1 MAGRCGNAGRW
12 LLARRELAA
21 NEVSKMRGRL
31 VIFVSIIQAILFA
44 GHWFVY
50 ATWMSFTRTAN
61 APGISAAKIT
71 LVLLSVSFVS
81 TSLLAFRYSNILV
94 RILYTIS
101 AVWLG
106 MLSFFFLAASL
117 SWLTYAATVPLGL
130 PFHKQTIALLFFAA
144 GAVASAYAIINAL
157 WIRVRRIS
165 VRLPNL
171 PESWRG
177 RVAALVSDVHL
188 GHVRGRGFTQRIVH
202 MLLRLRPDVVFI
214 TGDLFDGTSANLERV
229 AKPWVH
235 LAPPLGAFFV
245 AGNHEEFSN
254 HSKYLDAVRTS
265 GIRVLDN
272 EKVSLDG
279 LDLIGVHHG
288 ALLHSE
294 TFRSILR
301 KASLD
306 PKRPSI
312 LLAHAPDQLRIAE
325 EEGISLQLSGHTH
338 RGQFFPWTW
347 ITSRIYGPFVYG
359 LKRLGRLLVYT
370 TSGAGTWGPPMRLG
384 AAPELVLIHFES

>member
-1 MAGRCGNAGRW
+1 MHGRM
-12 LLARRELAA
+12 
-21 NEVSKMRGRL
+21 VTF
-31 VIFVSIIQAILFA
+31 ISIIQAILFA
-44 GHWFVY
+44 VHWFVY
-50 ATWMSFTRTAN
+50 ATWTSFARPAN
-61 APGISAAKIT
+61 TLGVSAAKII
-71 LVLLSVSFVS
+71 LLLLSVSFVIS
-81 TSLLAFRYSNILV
+81 SVLAFRYSNILIRV
-94 RILYTIS
+94 FYTIS

-106 MLSFFFLAASL
+106 TLSFFFLAASL
-117 SWLTYAATVPLGL
+117 SWLTYAATALLGL
-130 PFHKQTIALLFFAA
+130 PLHKQTIGLLFFALA
-144 GAVASAYAIINAL
+144 ACASVYAIINAL

-165 VRLPNL
+165 VKLPNL

-188 GHVRGRGFTQRIVH
+188 GHVRGRGFMQRIVH

-229 AKPWVH
+229 TEPWVH

-245 AGNHEEFSN
+245 AGNHEEFSG
-254 HSKYLDAVRTS
+254 HSKYLDAVRAS
-265 GIRVLDN
+265 GIRVLEN

-279 LDLIGVHHG
+279 LDLVGVHHG
-288 ALLHSE
+288 AAVHSE
-294 TFRSILR
+294 ALRSILR

-325 EEGISLQLSGHTH
+325 EEGVSLQLSGHTH

-384 AAPELVLIHFES
+384 AAPELVLIRFESELVAHSA

>member
-1 MAGRCGNAGRW
+1 MR
-12 LLARRELAA
+12 ARIS
-21 NEVSKMRGRL
+21 V
-31 VIFVSIIQAILFA
+31 FVCIIQAILFA
-44 GHWFVY
+44 VHWFVY
-50 ATWMSFTRTAN
+50 ATWMSFTGAAN
-61 APGISAAKIT
+61 APVLGAARII
-71 LVLLSVSFVS
+71 LALLSVSFVI
-81 TSLLAFRYSNILV
+81 TSFLAFRYSNILIRV
-94 RILYTIS
+94 FYTIS

-117 SWLTYAATVPLGL
+117 SWLTYAATVPFGL
-130 PFHKQTIALLFFAA
+130 QFHKQNIAFLFFGLASCA
-144 GAVASAYAIINAL
+144 GAYGFVNAL

-165 VRLPNL
+165 VKLPNL

-177 RVAALVSDVHL
+177 RVAALVSDMHL

-214 TGDLFDGTSANLERV
+214 TGDLFDGTSANLESV
-229 AKPWVH
+229 TKPWLH

-245 AGNHEEFSN
+245 AGNHEEFSG
-254 HSKYLDAVRTS
+254 HSKYLDAVRKS

-279 LDLIGVHHG
+279 LDLVGVHHG
-288 ALLHSE
+288 ALVHSE

-306 PKRPSI
+306 PNRPSI

-347 ITSRIYGPFVYG
+347 ITSRIYGRFVYG

>member
-1 MAGRCGNAGRW
+1 M
-12 LLARRELAA
+12 
-21 NEVSKMRGRL
+21 L
-31 VIFVSIIQAILFA
+31 VFISSIQAILFA
-44 GHWFVY
+44 AHWFVY
-50 ATWMSFTRTAN
+50 ATWISFMGPAN
-61 APGISAAKIT
+61 SRGV
-71 LVLLSVSFVS
+71 LVSQIILALLSVSFVVS
-81 TSLLAFRYSNILV
+81 SVLAFRYSNLLV
-94 RILYTIS
+94 RVLYTIS

-106 MLSFFFLAASL
+106 MLSFFFFAAAL
-117 SWLTYAATVPLGL
+117 SWLTFAATLPFGL
-130 PFHKQTIALLFFAA
+130 PFPKQTIALVFFVLAA
-144 GAVASAYAIINAL
+144 CASAYAIINAL

-165 VRLPNL
+165 VKLPNL
-171 PESWRG
+171 PASWEG

-188 GHVRGRGFTQRIVH
+188 GHIHGPRFTLRIVH
-202 MLLRLRPDVVFI
+202 LLLRLRPDVVFI
-214 TGDLFDGTSANLERV
+214 TGDLFDGTSTNLER
-229 AKPWVH
+229 ATKPWLH
-235 LAPPLGAFFV
+235 LEPPLGAFFV
-245 AGNHEEFSN
+245 AGNHEEFSG
-254 HSKYLDAVRTS
+254 HAKYLEAVRAS

-279 LDLIGVHHG
+279 LDLVGVHHG
-288 ALLHSE
+288 ALVHSE

-301 KASLD
+301 NASLD
-306 PKRPSI
+306 PQRPSI
-312 LLAHAPDQLRIAE
+312 LLAHAPNQLRIAE

>member
-1 MAGRCGNAGRW
+1 MR
-12 LLARRELAA
+12 ARIA
-21 NEVSKMRGRL
+21 
-31 VIFVSIIQAILFA
+31 IFTSIIQAILFA
-44 GHWFVY
+44 VHWFVY
-50 ATWMSFTRTAN
+50 GTWMSFMGAAN
-61 APGISAAKIT
+61 TPGASAAKVI
-71 LVLLSVSFVS
+71 LALLSVSFVI
-81 TSLLAFRYSNILV
+81 TSLLAFRYSNMLI
-94 RILYTIS
+94 RIFYTIS

-106 MLSFFFLAASL
+106 MLSFFFLAASS
-117 SWLTYAATVPLGL
+117 SWLIYAATILLGL
-130 PFHKQTIALLFFAA
+130 PFHKQTIALLFFAVAACA
-144 GAVASAYAIINAL
+144 GAYAIINAL

-165 VRLPNL
+165 VKLPNL

-177 RVAALVSDVHL
+177 RVAALVSDMHL
-188 GHVRGRGFTQRIVH
+188 GHVRGRGFTQHIVH

-214 TGDLFDGTSANLERV
+214 TGDLFDGTSANLEWV
-229 AKPWVH
+229 TKPWLR

-245 AGNHEEFSN
+245 AGNHEEFSG
-254 HSKYLDAVRTS
+254 HSKYLDAVRAS

-272 EKVSLDG
+272 EKVLLDG
-279 LDLIGVHHG
+279 LDLVGVHHG
-288 ALLHSE
+288 ALVHSE

-312 LLAHAPDQLRIAE
+312 LLAHAPDQLQIAE

-384 AAPELVLIHFES
+384 AAPELVLLHFES

>member
-1 MAGRCGNAGRW
+1 MAGRCGDAGRW

>member
-1 MAGRCGNAGRW
+1 
-12 LLARRELAA
+12 
-21 NEVSKMRGRL
+21 MRTRIA
-31 VIFVSIIQAILFA
+31 IFISIIQAILFA
-44 GHWFVY
+44 THSFVY
-50 ATWMSFTRTAN
+50 ATWTNFTVGADSQGF
-61 APGISAAKIT
+61 PAAKIV
-71 LVLLSVSFVS
+71 LILLSFSFVI
-81 TSLLAFRYSNILV
+81 TSLLAFRYSHILV
-94 RILYTIS
+94 RISYTIS

-106 MLSFFFLAASL
+106 MLSFFFFAACL
-117 SWLTYAATVPLGL
+117 CWLTYAATVPLGL
-130 PFHKQTIALLFFAA
+130 QLHKQTIALLFFALA
-144 GAVASAYAIINAL
+144 TCVSAYALINAL

-165 VRLPNL
+165 VKLPNL

-177 RVAALVSDVHL
+177 RVAALVSDMHL

-214 TGDLFDGTSANLERV
+214 TGDLFDGTSINLERV

-245 AGNHEEFSN
+245 AGNHEEFSD

-279 LDLIGVHHG
+279 LDLVGVHHR

-359 LKRLGRLLVYT
+359 LKRLGRLVVYT

>member
-1 MAGRCGNAGRW
+1 MR
-12 LLARRELAA
+12 ARIA
-21 NEVSKMRGRL
+21 VFM
-31 VIFVSIIQAILFA
+31 SIIQAILFA
-44 GHWFVY
+44 AHWFVY
-50 ATWMSFTRTAN
+50 ATWIDFFGAVGSRSVLAV
-61 APGISAAKIT
+61 KIVVI
-71 LVLLSVSFVS
+71 VLSTSFVI
-81 TSLLAFRYSNILV
+81 TSLLAFRYSNILI
-94 RILYTIS
+94 RILYTFS

-106 MLSFFFLAASL
+106 MLSFFFFAACL
-117 SWLTYAATVPLGL
+117 SWLTYAVTLSFGL
-130 PFHKQTIALLFFAA
+130 PLRKEWIALLFFATAACA
-144 GAVASAYAIINAL
+144 GTYAVINAL

-171 PESWRG
+171 PKSWRG

-202 MLLRLRPDVVFI
+202 LLLRLRPDVVFI
-214 TGDLFDGTSANLERV
+214 TGDLFDGTPARLEWMI
-229 AKPWVH
+229 KPWAH

-245 AGNHEEFSN
+245 SGNHEEFSDRG
-254 HSKYLDAVRTS
+254 KYLDAVRKS

-272 EKVSLDG
+272 EKVALDG
-279 LDLIGVHHG
+279 LDLVGVHHG
-288 ALLHSE
+288 ALVHSE
-294 TFRSILR
+294 TFRTILR
-301 KASLD
+301 EASLD

-338 RGQFFPWTW
+338 RGQFFPWTL

>member
-1 MAGRCGNAGRW
+1 
-12 LLARRELAA
+12 
-21 NEVSKMRGRL
+21 MRGRL
-31 VIFVSIIQAILFA
+31 AIFAGIIQAILLA
-44 GHWFVY
+44 AHWFVY
-50 ATWMSFTRTAN
+50 GTWMSFTGTAN
-61 APGISAAKIT
+61 GPGFSAAKII
-71 LVLLSVSFVS
+71 LILLSVSFVT
-81 TSLLAFRYSNILV
+81 TSLLAFRYSSMLI
-94 RILYTIS
+94 RIAYTIS

-106 MLSFFFLAASL
+106 MLSFFFLSASL
-117 SWLTYAATVPLGL
+117 SWLAYAATLALGL
-130 PFHKQTIALLFFAA
+130 PVHKQAIALLFFAL
-144 GAVASAYAIINAL
+144 GAFASAFAVINAL

-165 VRLPNL
+165 VKLPNL

-188 GHVRGRGFTQRIVH
+188 GHVHGRGFTQRIVH

-229 AKPWVH
+229 AKPWLH
-235 LAPPLGAFFV
+235 LTPPLGAFFV

-254 HSKYLDAVRTS
+254 HAKYLDAVRTS

-279 LDLIGVHHG
+279 LDLVGVHHG

>member
-1 MAGRCGNAGRW
+1 MH
-12 LLARRELAA
+12 ARIA
-21 NEVSKMRGRL
+21 
-31 VIFVSIIQAILFA
+31 IFTSIIQAILLA
-44 GHWFVY
+44 VHWFVY
-50 ATWMSFTRTAN
+50 ATWMSFMGAAN
-61 APGISAAKIT
+61 TPGVSAAKII
-71 LVLLSVSFVS
+71 LVLLSISFVS
-81 TSLLAFRYSNILV
+81 TSLLAFRYSNMLI

-106 MLSFFFLAASL
+106 MISFFFLAASL
-117 SWLTYAATVPLGL
+117 SWLTYAATLLLGL
-130 PFHKQTIALLFFAA
+130 SFHRQTIALLLFVLAA
-144 GAVASAYAIINAL
+144 CASVYAIINAL

-188 GHVRGRGFTQRIVH
+188 GHVRGRAFTQRIVH
-202 MLLRLRPDVVFI
+202 MLRRLRPDVVFI
-214 TGDLFDGTSANLERV
+214 TGDLFDGTSANLETV
-229 AKPWVH
+229 TKPWVH

-245 AGNHEEFSN
+245 AGNHEEFSS
-254 HSKYLDAVRTS
+254 HSKYLNAVRAS
-265 GIRVLDN
+265 GIHVLDN
-272 EKVSLDG
+272 EKISLDG
-279 LDLIGVHHG
+279 MDLVGVHHG
-288 ALLHSE
+288 ALVHSE

-312 LLAHAPDQLRIAE
+312 LLAHAPDHLRIAE
-325 EEGISLQLSGHTH
+325 EEGISLQLSEHAH

-347 ITSRIYGPFVYG
+347 IASRIYGPFVYG

>member
-1 MAGRCGNAGRW
+1 
-12 LLARRELAA
+12 
-21 NEVSKMRGRL
+21 MRVRIA
-31 VIFVSIIQAILFA
+31 IFTSIIQAILFA
-44 GHWFVY
+44 VHWFVY
-50 ATWMSFTRTAN
+50 ATWMSFTGAEN
-61 APGISAAKIT
+61 APGAPAAKLI
-71 LVLLSVSFVS
+71 LLSLSVSFVV
-81 TSLLAFRYSNILV
+81 TSLLAFRYSNMLI
-94 RILYTIS
+94 RIFYTIS

-106 MLSFFFLAASL
+106 MLSFFFLAACL
-117 SWLTYAATVPLGL
+117 SWLTYAGTVFLGL
-130 PFHKQTIALLFFAA
+130 PFHKQAIALLFFALA
-144 GAVASAYAIINAL
+144 ACASAYAIINAV

-165 VRLPNL
+165 VKLPNL

-188 GHVRGRGFTQRIVH
+188 GHVRGRGFMQRIVH
-202 MLLRLRPDVVFI
+202 MLLRFRPDVVFI
-214 TGDLFDGTSANLERV
+214 TGDLFDGTSANLEKV

-235 LAPPLGAFFV
+235 LTPPLGAFFV
-245 AGNHEEFSN
+245 AGNHEEFSD
-254 HSKYLDAVRTS
+254 HSKYLDAVRAS

-272 EKVSLDG
+272 EKISLDG
-279 LDLIGVHHG
+279 LDLVGVHHG
-288 ALLHSE
+288 ALAHSE

-301 KASLD
+301 KVSLD

-312 LLAHAPDQLRIAE
+312 LLAHAPDQLQVAE

>member
-1 MAGRCGNAGRW
+1 MR
-12 LLARRELAA
+12 ARIA
-21 NEVSKMRGRL
+21 VS
-31 VIFVSIIQAILFA
+31 VCIIQAILFA
-44 GHWFVY
+44 VHWFVY
-50 ATWMSFTRTAN
+50 ATWMSFTGAAS
-61 APGISAAKIT
+61 APSVGAAKIV
-71 LVLLSVSFVS
+71 LALLSVSFVI
-81 TSLLAFRYSNILV
+81 TSLLAFRYSNILIRV
-94 RILYTIS
+94 FYTIS

-117 SWLTYAATVPLGL
+117 SWLTYAVTLPFGL
-130 PFHKQTIALLFFAA
+130 QFHKQTTAFLLFGMAACA
-144 GAVASAYAIINAL
+144 GAYALINAF
-157 WIRVRRIS
+157 WVRVKRIS
-165 VRLPNL
+165 VKLPNL

-177 RVAALVSDVHL
+177 RVAALVSDMHL
-188 GHVRGRGFTQRIVH
+188 GPVRGRGFTQHIVH

-214 TGDLFDGTSANLERV
+214 TGDLFDGTSANLEWVTR
-229 AKPWVH
+229 PWLH

-245 AGNHEEFSN
+245 AGNHEEFSG
-254 HSKYLDAVRTS
+254 HSKYLDAVRAS

-279 LDLIGVHHG
+279 LDLVGVHHG
-288 ALLHSE
+288 ALVHSE
-294 TFRSILR
+294 AFRSILR

-347 ITSRIYGPFVYG
+347 ITSRIYGRFVYG

-384 AAPELVLIHFES
+384 AAPELVLIHFEA

>member
-1 MAGRCGNAGRW
+1 MRPRMA
-12 LLARRELAA
+12 
-21 NEVSKMRGRL
+21 VF
-31 VIFVSIIQAILFA
+31 ISIIQVILFA
-44 GHWFVY
+44 VHWFVY
-50 ATWMSFTRTAN
+50 ATWMSFTGTAN
-61 APGISAAKIT
+61 APGDSAAKII
-71 LVLLSVSFVS
+71 LVLLSVSFVI
-81 TSLLAFRYSNILV
+81 TSLLAFSYSNILI
-94 RILYTIS
+94 RIFYTIS

-117 SWLTYAATVPLGL
+117 SWLTYAATGLLGL
-130 PFHKQTIALLFFAA
+130 PFHKQTIALLFFA
-144 GAVASAYAIINAL
+144 VAAFASTYAIINAL

-165 VRLPNL
+165 VKLPNL

-188 GHVRGRGFTQRIVH
+188 GHVRGRGFTQHIVH

-214 TGDLFDGTSANLERV
+214 TGDLFDGTSANLESV

-235 LAPPLGAFFV
+235 LTPPLGTFFV

-254 HSKYLDAVRTS
+254 DSKYFDAVRTS
-265 GIRVLDN
+265 GIHVLDN
-272 EKVSLDG
+272 EKISLDG
-279 LDLIGVHHG
+279 LDLVGVRHG

-359 LKRLGRLLVYT
+359 LKRLGRLMVYT

>member
-1 MAGRCGNAGRW
+1 MR
-12 LLARRELAA
+12 ARIA
-21 NEVSKMRGRL
+21 
-31 VIFVSIIQAILFA
+31 IFMSIIQAILFA
-44 GHWFVY
+44 AHWFVY
-50 ATWMSFTRTAN
+50 ATWMSFAGAVN
-61 APGISAAKIT
+61 APRVSAAK
-71 LVLLSVSFVS
+71 LMLLLLSASFVI
-81 TSLLAFRYSNILV
+81 TSLLAFRYSNMLI
-94 RILYTIS
+94 RIFYTIS

-117 SWLTYAATVPLGL
+117 SWLAYVATAALGL
-130 PFHKQTIALLFFAA
+130 PFDKQAIALLFFVLAA
-144 GAVASAYAIINAL
+144 CASAYAIINAL
-157 WIRVRRIS
+157 WIRVTRIS
-165 VRLPNL
+165 VKLPNL

-214 TGDLFDGTSANLERV
+214 TGDLFDGTSANLEKV
-229 AKPWVH
+229 AKPWVY

-245 AGNHEEFSN
+245 AGNHEEFSD
-254 HSKYLDAVRTS
+254 HSKYLDAVRAL
-265 GIRVLDN
+265 GIRVLNN

-279 LDLIGVHHG
+279 VDLIGVHHG
-288 ALLHSE
+288 ALVRSE
-294 TFRSILR
+294 IFRSILR

>member
-1 MAGRCGNAGRW
+1 MH
-12 LLARRELAA
+12 ARIA
-21 NEVSKMRGRL
+21 
-31 VIFVSIIQAILFA
+31 IFMSIIQAILLA
-44 GHWFVY
+44 VHWFVY
-50 ATWMSFTRTAN
+50 ATWMSFMGAAN
-61 APGISAAKIT
+61 TPGVSAAKVI
-71 LVLLSVSFVS
+71 LVVLSVSFVS
-81 TSLLAFRYSNILV
+81 TSLLAFRYSNMLI
-94 RILYTIS
+94 RIFYTMS

-117 SWLTYAATVPLGL
+117 SWLTYAATAPLGL
-130 PFHKQTIALLFFAA
+130 QFHKQNIAFLFFSLAA
-144 GAVASAYAIINAL
+144 GVSAYGVVNAL

-165 VRLPNL
+165 VKLPNL

-188 GHVRGRGFTQRIVH
+188 GHVRGRRFMQRIVH

-214 TGDLFDGTSANLERV
+214 TGDLFDGTSGDLKRV

-245 AGNHEEFSN
+245 AGNHEEFSG
-254 HSKYLDAVRTS
+254 HAKYLDAVRAS

-279 LDLIGVHHG
+279 LDLVGVHHG
-288 ALLHSE
+288 ALVHSE

-312 LLAHAPDQLRIAE
+312 LLAHAPDQLQIAE

-347 ITSRIYGPFVYG
+347 VTSRIYGPFVYG
-359 LKRLGRLLVYT
+359 LKRIGRLLVYT

-384 AAPELVLIHFES
+384 AAPELVLIYFES

>member
-1 MAGRCGNAGRW
+1 MR
-12 LLARRELAA
+12 ARIA
-21 NEVSKMRGRL
+21 
-31 VIFVSIIQAILFA
+31 IFTSIIQAILFA
-44 GHWFVY
+44 VHWFVY
-50 ATWMSFTRTAN
+50 ATWMSFMGAAST
-61 APGISAAKIT
+61 PGISAVKAI
-71 LVLLSVSFVS
+71 LVLVS
-81 TSLLAFRYSNILV
+81 TSFVISSLLAWRYSNILI
-94 RILYTIS
+94 RIFYTVS

-117 SWLTYAATVPLGL
+117 SWLTYIATVALGL
-130 PFHKQTIALLFFAA
+130 PFHKQAIALLFFILAA
-144 GAVASAYAIINAL
+144 CASAYAIINAL

-165 VRLPNL
+165 VKLPNL

-188 GHVRGRGFTQRIVH
+188 GHVRGRGFMQRIVH

-214 TGDLFDGTSANLERV
+214 TGDLFDGTSANLESV

-235 LAPPLGAFFV
+235 LVPPLGAFFV
-245 AGNHEEFSN
+245 AGNHEEFSS
-254 HSKYLDAVRTS
+254 HSKYLDAVRAS

-272 EKVSLDG
+272 EKISLDG
-279 LDLIGVHHG
+279 LDLVGVHHG
-288 ALLHSE
+288 ALVHSE

>member
-1 MAGRCGNAGRW
+1 
-12 LLARRELAA
+12 
-21 NEVSKMRGRL
+21 MRTRIA
-31 VIFVSIIQAILFA
+31 IFTSIIQALLFA
-44 GHWFVY
+44 VHWFVY
-50 ATWMSFTRTAN
+50 ATWMSFTGVAN
-61 APGISAAKIT
+61 APGLSVAKII
-71 LVLLSVSFVS
+71 LVLLSVSFVI
-81 TSLLAFRYSNILV
+81 TSLFAFRYSNILI

-117 SWLTYAATVPLGL
+117 SWVTYAATLLFGL
-130 PFHKQTIALLFFAA
+130 PFHKQTIAILFFVLAA
-144 GAVASAYAIINAL
+144 CAIAYAIINAL

-165 VRLPNL
+165 VKLPNL

-188 GHVRGRGFTQRIVH
+188 GNVRGRGFTQRIVH

-214 TGDLFDGTSANLERV
+214 TGDLFDGTPANLERV
-229 AKPWVH
+229 VEPWVQ

-245 AGNHEEFSN
+245 AGNHEEFTG
-254 HSKYLDAVRTS
+254 HSKYLDAVRAS

-272 EKVSLDG
+272 EKISLDG
-279 LDLIGVHHG
+279 LDVVGVHHG
-288 ALLHSE
+288 VLIHSE

-312 LLAHAPDQLRIAE
+312 LLAHAPDQLQIAE

-384 AAPELVLIHFES
+384 AAPELVLIQFES

>member
-1 MAGRCGNAGRW
+1 MR
-12 LLARRELAA
+12 ARIA
-21 NEVSKMRGRL
+21 
-31 VIFVSIIQAILFA
+31 IFMSIIQALLFA
-44 GHWFVY
+44 AHWFVY
-50 ATWMSFTRTAN
+50 ATWMNFIGAGHSEGV
-61 APGISAAKIT
+61 PAAKI
-71 LVLLSVSFVS
+71 VVFLLATSFVT
-81 TSLLAFRYSNILV
+81 TSLLALRYSNTLI

-106 MLSFFFLAASL
+106 MLSFFFFAACL
-117 SWLTYAATVPLGL
+117 SWLVYAGTLSFGL
-130 PFHKQTIALLFFAA
+130 PLRKESIALLFFAMGACA
-144 GAVASAYAIINAL
+144 GAYAMINAL

-171 PESWRG
+171 PKSWRG
-177 RVAALVSDVHL
+177 RVAALVSDMHL
-188 GHVRGRGFTQRIVH
+188 GHVRGRGFAQRIVH
-202 MLLRLRPDVVFI
+202 LLLRLRPDVVFI
-214 TGDLFDGTSANLERV
+214 TGDLFDGTSAKLEWML
-229 AKPWVH
+229 KPWAH

-245 AGNHEEFSN
+245 SGNHEEFSDRG
-254 HSKYLDAVRTS
+254 KYLDAVRMS

-272 EKVSLDG
+272 EKISLDG

-288 ALLHSE
+288 ALVHSE

>member
-1 MAGRCGNAGRW
+1 
-12 LLARRELAA
+12 
-21 NEVSKMRGRL
+21 MRGRIA
-31 VIFVSIIQAILFA
+31 IFVSIIQAILFGA
-44 GHWFVY
+44 HWFVY
-50 ATWMSFTRTAN
+50 ATWMDFIGVAGSH
-61 APGISAAKIT
+61 GVQVAKI
-71 LVLLSVSFVS
+71 VVFLLSTSFVI
-81 TSLLAFRYSNILV
+81 TSLLAFRYSNILI

-106 MLSFFFLAASL
+106 MLSFFFFAACL
-117 SWLTYAATVPLGL
+117 SWLTYAVTVSFGL
-130 PFHKQTIALLFFAA
+130 PLRKEWIALLFFAMAACA
-144 GAVASAYAIINAL
+144 GTYAMINAL
-157 WIRVRRIS
+157 LIRVRRIS

-171 PESWRG
+171 PKSWRG
-177 RVAALVSDVHL
+177 RVAALVSDMHL
-188 GHVRGRGFTQRIVH
+188 GHVRGRGFAQRIVH
-202 MLLRLRPDVVFI
+202 LLLRLRPDVVFI
-214 TGDLFDGTSANLERV
+214 TGDLFDGTSAKLEWMM
-229 AKPWVH
+229 KPWVH

-245 AGNHEEFSN
+245 LGNHEEFSD
-254 HSKYLDAVRTS
+254 HSKYLDAVRMS

-272 EKVSLDG
+272 EKISLDG
-279 LDLIGVHHG
+279 LDLVGVHHG
-288 ALLHSE
+288 ALVHSE
-294 TFRSILR
+294 TFRSILK

>member
-1 MAGRCGNAGRW
+1 VR
-12 LLARRELAA
+12 ARIA
-21 NEVSKMRGRL
+21 
-31 VIFVSIIQAILFA
+31 IFTSIIQAILFA
-44 GHWFVY
+44 VHWFVY
-50 ATWMSFTRTAN
+50 ATWMSFAEPAN
-61 APGISAAKIT
+61 TLGVSAAQII
-71 LVLLSVSFVS
+71 LLLLSVSFVI
-81 TSLLAFRYSNILV
+81 TSLLAFRYSNILIRV
-94 RILYTIS
+94 FYTIS

-117 SWLTYAATVPLGL
+117 SWLTYAATALLGL
-130 PFHKQTIALLFFAA
+130 PLHKQTIALLFFVLAA
-144 GAVASAYAIINAL
+144 CASVYAIINAL

-165 VRLPNL
+165 VKLPNL

-188 GHVRGRGFTQRIVH
+188 GHIRGRGFTQRIVH

-229 AKPWVH
+229 TEPWVH

-245 AGNHEEFSN
+245 AGNHEEFSG
-254 HSKYLDAVRTS
+254 HSKYLDAVRAS
-265 GIRVLDN
+265 GIRVLEN

-279 LDLIGVHHG
+279 LDLVGVHHG
-288 ALLHSE
+288 ALVHSE
-294 TFRSILR
+294 AFRSILR

>member
-1 MAGRCGNAGRW
+1 MR
-12 LLARRELAA
+12 ARIAIS
-21 NEVSKMRGRL
+21 VCT
-31 VIFVSIIQAILFA
+31 IQAVLFA
-44 GHWFVY
+44 VHWFVY
-50 ATWMSFTRTAN
+50 ATWMSFTGAAN
-61 APGISAAKIT
+61 VPGVAAAKIV
-71 LVLLSVSFVS
+71 LALLSVSFVI
-81 TSLLAFRYSNILV
+81 TSLVAFRYSNILIRV
-94 RILYTIS
+94 FYTVS

-106 MLSFFFLAASL
+106 MLNFFFLAASL
-117 SWLTYAATVPLGL
+117 SWLTYAATVPFGL
-130 PFHKQTIALLFFAA
+130 QFHKQTITFLFFGLAA
-144 GAVASAYAIINAL
+144 CAGAYAIINAF
-157 WIRVRRIS
+157 WVRVRRIS
-165 VRLPNL
+165 VKLPNL

-177 RVAALVSDVHL
+177 RVAALVSDMHL
-188 GHVRGRGFTQRIVH
+188 GHVRGRGFTQRIVN
-202 MLLRLRPDVVFI
+202 MLLRLRPDVIFI
-214 TGDLFDGTSANLERV
+214 TGDLFDGTSVNVEWV
-229 AKPWVH
+229 TKPWRH

-245 AGNHEEFSN
+245 AGNHEEFSG

-272 EKVSLDG
+272 EKVLLDG
-279 LDLIGVHHG
+279 LDLVGVHHG
-288 ALLHSE
+288 ALVHSE

-312 LLAHAPDQLRIAE
+312 LLAHAPDHLRIAE

-347 ITSRIYGPFVYG
+347 ITSRIYGRFVYG

>member
-1 MAGRCGNAGRW
+1 MS
-12 LLARRELAA
+12 ARIA
-21 NEVSKMRGRL
+21 
-31 VIFVSIIQAILFA
+31 IFVSIIQAILFA
-44 GHWFVY
+44 VHWFVY
-50 ATWMSFTRTAN
+50 VTWMSFTGSAN
-61 APGISAAKIT
+61 APGTSATKII
-71 LVLLSVSFVS
+71 LASLSMSFVT
-81 TSLLAFRYSNILV
+81 TSLLAFRYSNILI
-94 RILYTIS
+94 RIFYTIS

-117 SWLTYAATVPLGL
+117 SRLAYVATALLGL
-130 PFHKQTIALLFFAA
+130 PLQKQTIARLFFTLAA
-144 GAVASAYAIINAL
+144 CAGAYAIINAL
-157 WIRVRRIS
+157 WIRVTRIS
-165 VRLPNL
+165 VKLPNL
-171 PESWRG
+171 PESWRD
-177 RVAALVSDVHL
+177 RVAALVSDMHL
-188 GHVRGRGFTQRIVH
+188 GHVRGRGFTRRIVH
-202 MLLRLRPDVVFI
+202 MLMRLRPDVVFI

-229 AKPWVH
+229 TRPWKH
-235 LAPPLGAFFV
+235 LATPLGAFFV

-254 HSKYLDAVRTS
+254 CARYLEAVRTS

-279 LDLIGVHHG
+279 LDLVGVHHG
-288 ALLHSE
+288 ALAHSE
-294 TFRSILR
+294 AFRSILR

-312 LLAHAPDQLRIAE
+312 LLVHAPDQLRTAE

-384 AAPELVLIHFES
+384 AAPELVLIQFES

>member
-1 MAGRCGNAGRW
+1 
-12 LLARRELAA
+12 
-21 NEVSKMRGRL
+21 
-31 VIFVSIIQAILFA
+31 
-44 GHWFVY
+44 
-50 ATWMSFTRTAN
+50 
-61 APGISAAKIT
+61 
-71 LVLLSVSFVS
+71 
-81 TSLLAFRYSNILV
+81 
-94 RILYTIS
+94 
-101 AVWLG
+101 
-106 MLSFFFLAASL
+106 
-117 SWLTYAATVPLGL
+117 
-130 PFHKQTIALLFFAA
+130 
-144 GAVASAYAIINAL
+144 
-157 WIRVRRIS
+157 
-165 VRLPNL
+165 
-171 PESWRG
+171 
-177 RVAALVSDVHL
+177 VAALVSDVHL

-229 AKPWVH
+229 AEPWVH

-245 AGNHEEFSN
+245 AGNHEEFTG
-254 HSKYLDAVRTS
+254 HSKYLDAVRAS

-272 EKVSLDG
+272 EKISLDG
-279 LDLIGVHHG
+279 LDVVGVHHG
-288 ALLHSE
+288 VLVHAE

-312 LLAHAPDQLRIAE
+312 LLAHAPDQLQIAE

-347 ITSRIYGPFVYG
+347 LTSRIYGPFVYG

-384 AAPELVLIHFES
+384 AAPELVLIQFES